1 MSTSLLK
8 QKLADD
14 IRDLR
19 SLEEAQQWFRDRGKT
34 VVDWALE
41 RGFNPTLVYTVLQGR
56 RKCLRGQSF
65 RIAVALKIKNCPD
78 EE

>member
-1 MSTSLLK
+1 MLE
-8 QKLADD
+8 QKLTDD
-14 IRDLR
+14 SRELR

-34 VVDWALE
+34 VVDWAIE

-65 RIAVALKIKNCPD
+65 RIAVALKLKSCPND
-78 EE
+78 D